1 MIDADI
7 ARVRTAAAE
16 LESAINA
23 IEGVRVSIDLER
35 IEVTKIE
42 DAQQRHLWR
51 LFVWVGGEMV
61 RVHP

>member
-7 ARVRTAAAE
+7 ARVRAAAAE

-23 IEGVRVSIDLER
+23 IEGVRVSVDLER
-35 IEVTKIE
+35 LDVTKYE
-42 DAQQRHLWR
+42 DVRRRYLWR